1 VCLSSQREKEFL
13 TQPTK
18 LVSLYQ
24 NNNKVLMERD
34 YFLSVWARLIIWERK
49 MYTNKIRMLLG
60 CLSLFGF
67 LTAITFDAIAA
78 PKKPGG
84 YPSRPITII
93 MCYGK
98 SGGSAQAIMAMKGPM
113 SKIMGV
119 KVNMISK
126 PGGGGTNC
134 LPDYQQTPADGYTLL
149 MHTDGLI
156 TKYVGGVHDIHPTK
170 DLTPLVIMNVAPTGM
185 YIKGGDKRFMT
196 NGKPDWDKVVK
207 HAKQGDGKLSVSN
220 LNSEME
226 LITQIKVEK
235 HFGFKTK
242 QVLFNKPAQR
252 YGAVIG
258 GKLDV
263 LVEQPGDVSKHVAA
277 GTLAPVLSIWPERF
291 KVAPDAKST
300 HADYGMKWDPLLR
313 VRGFFIKK
321 ETPPEIISYLAQVMA
336 EAYRTDE
343 HQAFLK
349 RKSLDIVDSF
359 RSAADAKKIFDA
371 SIGEYAKIYKEMG
384 RKVRPGL

>member
-1 VCLSSQREKEFL
+1 
-13 TQPTK
+13 
-18 LVSLYQ
+18 
-24 NNNKVLMERD
+24 
-34 YFLSVWARLIIWERK
+34 
-49 MYTNKIRMLLG
+49 MYTNKIRIFLG

-67 LTAITFDAIAA
+67 LAAITFDAIAT

-98 SGGSAQAIMAMKGPM
+98 AGGSAQAIMAMKGPM

-220 LNSEME
+220 INSEME

-321 ETPPEIISYLAQVMA
+321 ETPPEIISYLSQVMA

-384 RKVRPGL
+384 RKVRAGL

>member
-1 VCLSSQREKEFL
+1 MPKNRM
-13 TQPTK
+13 P
-18 LVSLYQ
+18 
-24 NNNKVLMERD
+24 
-34 YFLSVWARLIIWERK
+34 
-49 MYTNKIRMLLG
+49 MLLG
-60 CLSLFGF
+60 VLSLVGF
-67 LTAITFDAIAA
+67 LSATTYQAIAA

-113 SKIMGV
+113 SKIMGT

-126 PGGGGTNC
+126 PGGGGINC

-149 MHTDGLI
+149 MHTDSLI
-156 TKYVGGVHDIHPTK
+156 TKYVGGFHDIHPTK

-185 YIKGGDKRFMT
+185 YIKGGDKRFLT
-196 NGKPDWDKVVK
+196 NGKPDWEKVVK
-207 HAKQGDGKLSVSN
+207 YAKQGDKKLSVSN

-226 LITQIKVEK
+226 LITQIKVEE
-235 HFGFKTK
+235 HFGFNAK

-277 GTLAPVLSIWPERF
+277 GTLAPVLSVWPERF
-291 KVAPDAKST
+291 KIAPDAKST
-300 HADYGMKWDPLLR
+300 HADFGMKWDPLLR

-321 ETPPEIISYLAQVMA
+321 ETPPEIVAYLSQVMA

-349 RKSLDIVDSF
+349 RKNLNIVDSF
-359 RSAADAKKIFDA
+359 RSAEDAKKIFDA
-371 SIGEYAKIYKEMG
+371 SIIEYAKIYKEMG
-384 RKVRPGL
+384 RKVRSGL

>member
-1 VCLSSQREKEFL
+1 MCLSSQREKEFL

-98 SGGSAQAIMAMKGPM
+98 AGGSAQAIMAMKGPM

-220 LNSEME
+220 INSEME